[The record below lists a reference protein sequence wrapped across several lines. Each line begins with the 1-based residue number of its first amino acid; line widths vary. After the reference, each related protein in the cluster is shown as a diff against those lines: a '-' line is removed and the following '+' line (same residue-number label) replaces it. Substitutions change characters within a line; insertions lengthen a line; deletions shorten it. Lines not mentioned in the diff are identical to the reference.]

1 MPMYD
6 EDLELAEGRWHNVI
20 IRRRDW
26 LTTHLTISTWEESLT
41 QASCC
46 FSCFKVKTGQKYC
59 CTGFSWT
66 RMFSITWCVFVCRL
80 FYCKVM
86 EETSILRLQTFQPGW
101 APVLAVLWPFFKVRR
116 VNLIERVLGA
126 DDGGETC
133 RSVGREVRVEP
144 EGLPDVGPHVLGL
157 ALQPREEG
165 HQLHQLIVLLVHKP
179 RLNGDPIL
187 QLISKGL
194 QKR

>member
-1 MPMYD
+1 M
-6 EDLELAEGRWHNVI
+6 
-20 IRRRDW
+20 
-26 LTTHLTISTWEESLT
+26 
-41 QASCC
+41 
-46 FSCFKVKTGQKYC
+46 
-59 CTGFSWT
+59 
-66 RMFSITWCVFVCRL
+66 
-80 FYCKVM
+80 
-86 EETSILRLQTFQPGW
+86 
-101 APVLAVLWPFFKVRR
+101 RR

-187 QLISKGL
+187 QLIAKGL
-194 QKR
+194 KTRGQH